1 MKKQS
6 GVPTG
11 TFCLIPAPFYLI
23 PAFRVLIPAFRVLIP
38 AFRVLIPAKAG
49 ISCII
54 MEISYLVRD
63 KEKMAKMKFWINI
76 A

>member
-6 GVPTG
+6 GVQTG
-11 TFCLIPAPFYLI
+11 TYCLIPAPFY
-23 PAFRVLIPAFRVLIP
+23 LIP

-54 MEISYLVRD
+54 MEISYLSPG
-63 KEKMAKMKFWINI
+63 
-76 A
+76 